1 MQLAKSSTRC
11 LIIRTPYLRISYTQY
26 RFVNLRIKFMSTIYT
41 ILKHL
46 HLIDLL
52 EDDLSPLCLNGEAFL
67 SLLTQKRITNNLQG
81 KELLLVNKLAAK
93 RSALLKMLLRENN
106 LILDENERILIEFCK
121 ALESNFKK
129 QFPKLSILKQDELI
143 FKDKILNLSEA
154 INKII
159 MHNKELSYTKI
170 LMQAIFE
177 RSCFKLQESEIT
189 HILKTSNSKSFAF
202 IKKNLDKFSLNQYI
216 VYLAFLHHLAVKDK
230 NTALNLLLERSN
242 KAFAADKQEIKK
254 GELQLI
260 NIYAKASDM
269 YHFYENDLGKWLYFM
284 YTKGRENFS
293 TKEQLWISDC
303 FITFFLNKNVQNFEN
318 NRQKSILNFFTYLK
332 FKENITISN

>member
-1 MQLAKSSTRC
+1 
-11 LIIRTPYLRISYTQY
+11 
-26 RFVNLRIKFMSTIYT
+26 MSTIYT
-41 ILKHL
+41 ILKRL

-81 KELLLVNKLAAK
+81 KELLLVNKLSAK

-242 KAFAADKQEIKK
+242 KAFTADKQEIKK

-260 NIYAKASDM
+260 NIYA
-269 YHFYENDLGKWLYFM
+269 KWLYFM

>member
-1 MQLAKSSTRC
+1 
-11 LIIRTPYLRISYTQY
+11 
-26 RFVNLRIKFMSTIYT
+26 MSKIYK

-46 HLIDLL
+46 HLLDLL
-52 EDDLSPLCLNGEAFL
+52 EDDLAYLCLNGEAFL
-67 SLLTQKRITNNLQG
+67 NFLDQKKIKNNLQG
-81 KELLLVNKLAAK
+81 GELLLINKLLSK
-93 RSALLKMLLRENN
+93 RSVLLKYMYQDVNSS
-106 LILDENERILIEFCK
+106 LDEDECDLIKFCK

-260 NIYAKASDM
+260 KIYTQASEL
-269 YHFYENDLGKWLYFM
+269 YHLQEKDLGKWLYFM
-284 YTKGRENFS
+284 YIKGRFGFS
-293 TKEQLWISDC
+293 QNDQLWICDC
-303 FITFFLNKNVQNFEN
+303 FTMFLSKLNAEDLEN